1 MGWVV
6 LVFSFGCVS
15 EETQSLTTCRLD
27 AARTLPTETPAGRPQ
42 QIMLD
47 SLGRVIVAGDKR
59 IGELTPDGTALSW
72 SASVDNA
79 RGIFLEP
86 TGDTLLL
93 AGSTG
98 VNDVFAMLL
107 RDHGAAQ
114 TIAHTGLWDAVRIFD
129 GDPPY
134 VVFDGLYE
142 NPRYRDFVVRSE
154 GEGTLRDA
162 LLHVTGLVM
171 GRVGVDLITHDSDAG
186 LIRRVKT
193 DGSEV
198 WATSYDAGGH
208 CPLVAGAPTFWT
220 TDEGHGRWLRCDHL
234 LSVSPDGD
242 LEMLGLPADWAD
254 AVFLVLID
262 GEPLLAMAD
271 HQIARLD
278 SDGGVVWSTAIPD
291 EIWDDPRSA
300 GFERAPGAPSL
311 AAFFVG
317 GQNMLP
323 QTRWIDTETGE
334 LCDTQRL

>member
-1 MGWVV
+1 MTRAMGWVV

-15 EETQSLTTCRLD
+15 EETQSLTTCQLD
-27 AARTLPTETPAGRPQ
+27 AARTLPTETPGGRPQ

-98 VNDVFAMLL
+98 VSDVFAMLL

-114 TIAHTGLWDAVRIFD
+114 TIAHAGLWDAVR
-129 GDPPY
+129 
-134 VVFDGLYE
+134 
-142 NPRYRDFVVRSE
+142 
-154 GEGTLRDA
+154 
-162 LLHVTGLVM
+162 
-171 GRVGVDLITHDSDAG
+171 
-186 LIRRVKT
+186 
-193 DGSEV
+193 
-198 WATSYDAGGH
+198 
-208 CPLVAGAPTFWT
+208 
-220 TDEGHGRWLRCDHL
+220 
-234 LSVSPDGD
+234 
-242 LEMLGLPADWAD
+242 
-254 AVFLVLID
+254 
-262 GEPLLAMAD
+262 
-271 HQIARLD
+271 
-278 SDGGVVWSTAIPD
+278 
-291 EIWDDPRSA
+291 IWDDPRSA